1 MLNPETRASAA
12 HPSDF
17 VASWLNGF
25 VASLLSSPMHKSPIH
40 DFHVNHGAQM
50 VEFAGWEMPIKY
62 TGIIDE
68 HNQVRNAG
76 GMFDVSHMGRLE
88 IKGLHAKRLLE
99 HTCTRIIGSMQHGQC
114 RYSFMCNEQGGVK
127 DDVIVMRLDDDE
139 FMLVCNGI
147 NREKIITHLEAVQ
160 ASREFKVSITD
171 KTFKTA
177 MVAAQGPKIMEL
189 IGGVS
194 KEIPMLK
201 KFRFLTKNLLVLKL
215 IVSRTGYTGEDGVEV
230 ILPASGVNMAMKL
243 LMKDVDPDAE
253 DAPMKPAGLGA
264 RDTLRIEAAMP
275 LYGHELGEDI
285 NALAAGMPFAIGMK
299 KNTDEHGETFIGQ
312 EALQK
317 TLDEGGPKT
326 NLIGLEIDSKRTARQ
341 GMAVQLPGGDQIG
354 EITSGCMSPTL
365 GKSIAMAYAA
375 SGRLDEGDAC
385 LVDTGK
391 TTLEAKVVPLPF
403 YKRG

>member
-1 MLNPETRASAA
+1 
-12 HPSDF
+12 
-17 VASWLNGF
+17 
-25 VASLLSSPMHKSPIH
+25 MHKSPIH
-40 DFHVNHGAQM
+40 DFHVQHGAQM

-62 TGIIDE
+62 TSIIDE

-99 HTCTRIIGSMQHGQC
+99 HTCSRIIGSMQHGQC

-139 FMLVCNGI
+139 FMVVVNAS
-147 NREKIITHLEAVQ
+147 NREKIVAHLDAVK
-160 ASREFKVSITD
+160 AAREFKVNIDD

-177 MVAAQGPKIMEL
+177 MVAAQGPRIMAL

-194 KEIPMLK
+194 KEIPTLK
-201 KFRFLTKNLLVLKL
+201 KYRFTTKNLLVLKL

-243 LMKDVDPDAE
+243 LMKDVDPDDP

-264 RDTLRIEAAMP
+264 RDTLRIEAGMP
-275 LYGHELGEDI
+275 LYGHELGEEI
-285 NALAAGMPFAIGMK
+285 NALATGFDFAIGMN

-312 EALQK
+312 QALQK
-317 TLDEGGPKT
+317 TVDDGGPKAR
-326 NLIGLEIDSKRTARQ
+326 LIGLEIDSKRTARQ
-341 GMAVQLPGGDQIG
+341 HMKVLLPGGDQIG
-354 EITSGCMSPTL
+354 EITSGCLSPTL

-375 SGRLDEGDAC
+375 AGRLNEGDAC

-391 TTLEAKVVPLPF
+391 ATLEARVVPLPF
-403 YKRG
+403 YKRD